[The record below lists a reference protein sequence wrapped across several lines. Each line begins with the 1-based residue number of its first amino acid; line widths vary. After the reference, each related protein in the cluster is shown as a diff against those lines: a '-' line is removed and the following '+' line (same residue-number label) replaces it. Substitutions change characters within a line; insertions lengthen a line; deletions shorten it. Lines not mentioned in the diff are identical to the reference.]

1 MKTDRNRANATKTEP
16 RTAPRSHEPAP
27 RPRRHRRMSPEE
39 IRDQKIAVGIV
50 LYVFPVIAFL
60 LGMFAMNFWNN
71 LQDRNEI
78 RDYGREL
85 HYSAYTVQY
94 GDTMW
99 DIAVEMAALNPEYT
113 DIRQYLHELQSVN
126 QNYGDHLQEGT
137 QILIPY
143 YATPAEK
150 MRGGGSLEEEMITVY
165 AKYNIIQYDRLFQ
178 MLSGN

>member
-1 MKTDRNRANATKTEP
+1 MTKKNSAAAARVERAENRT
-16 RTAPRSHEPAP
+16 RTSEP
-27 RPRRHRRMSPEE
+27 RPRKHRRMSPEE
-39 IRDQKIAVGIV
+39 IRDQKIAVAIV
-50 LYVFPVIAFL
+50 LYVFPIVAFL

-85 HYSAYTVQY
+85 HYSAYTVRS

-126 QNYGDHLQEGT
+126 QNYGDYLQEGT

-165 AKYNIIQYDRLFQ
+165 AKYDIIQYDKWFQ
-178 MLSGN
+178 ILSGK

>member
-1 MKTDRNRANATKTEP
+1 MNKKNSAAAARVERTENRT
-16 RTAPRSHEPAP
+16 RTSEP
-27 RPRRHRRMSPEE
+27 RPRKHRRMSPEE
-39 IRDQKIAVGIV
+39 IRDQKIAVAIV
-50 LYVFPVIAFL
+50 LYVFPIVAFL

-85 HYSAYTVQY
+85 HYSAYTVRS

-126 QNYGDHLQEGT
+126 QNYGDYLQEGT

-165 AKYNIIQYDRLFQ
+165 AKYDIIQYDKWFQ
-178 MLSGN
+178 ILSGK